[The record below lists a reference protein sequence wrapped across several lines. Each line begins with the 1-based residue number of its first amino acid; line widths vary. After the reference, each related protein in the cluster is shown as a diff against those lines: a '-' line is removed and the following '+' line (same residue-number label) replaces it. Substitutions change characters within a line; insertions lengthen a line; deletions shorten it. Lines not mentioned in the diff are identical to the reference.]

1 MRSKRFTSANDFW
14 KQVESL
20 NHAPE
25 GTCFKLHMHIAK
37 QIVDEMYQECL
48 AFDGWTNHGE
58 YTIQFGDEYALA
70 EPGKHY
76 FRGRYIA
83 QPDKENFPRTHQF
96 FKNFSDEFTNP
107 VIQKLEAG
115 AQIIVHNHGSA
126 IPYTYNMS
134 LNYPKGVKFAFYPQ
148 GIIPYT
154 AGDIYKLY
162 VAEDHAVRNDSDTD
176 RYHIIFRASKR
187 VYFKEGHKLRRG
199 MSGFLGTGNHINKF
213 GSAKGKVKIV

>member
-37 QIVDEMYQECL
+37 QIGDEMYQECL

-58 YTIQFGDEYALA
+58 YTIQFGDEYDLA

-76 FRGRYIA
+76 FSGRYIA
-83 QPDKENFPRTHQF
+83 QTDMDKFPCTHQF
-96 FKNFSDEFTNP
+96 VKNFPDEVTSP

-162 VAEDHAVRNDSDTD
+162 VAEEHAVRNDSDTD